1 MQNKKIQKLEDKIL
15 KLKQSVAGLGSLR
28 PGSVTQQIAGG
39 PNRKPRKYW
48 QISYTYKMRS
58 RTDYLR
64 DDLVDAVKNE
74 TLEYKKLKKIFDEII
89 ELSIQLSKEKIE
101 IAKKQTDSK
110 A

>member
-101 IAKKQTDSK
+101 IAKNQTDSK

>member
-1 MQNKKIQKLEDKIL
+1 
-15 KLKQSVAGLGSLR
+15 
-28 PGSVTQQIAGG
+28 
-39 PNRKPRKYW
+39 
-48 QISYTYKMRS
+48 MRS

-74 TLEYKKLKKIFDEII
+74 TLEYKKFKKIIDEII

-101 IAKKQTDSK
+101 IAKKQTDSE

>member
-1 MQNKKIQKLEDKIL
+1 MQNKKIENLENKIL
-15 KLKQSVAGLGSLR
+15 KLKKSVADLKDLR

-39 PNRKPRKYW
+39 ANRKPRKYW

-64 DDLVDAVKNE
+64 DDLAETIMNE
-74 TLEYKKLKKIFDEII
+74 TIEYKKFKKIIDEII
-89 ELSIQLSKEKIE
+89 EFSIELSKEKIQV
-101 IAKKQTDSK
+101 AKKLKNSK